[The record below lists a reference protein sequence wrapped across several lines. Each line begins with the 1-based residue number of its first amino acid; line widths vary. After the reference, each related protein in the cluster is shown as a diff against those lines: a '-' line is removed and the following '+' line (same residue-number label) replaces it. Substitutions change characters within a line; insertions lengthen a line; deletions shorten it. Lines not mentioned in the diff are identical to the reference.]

1 MNLTHIHQNHP
12 LHPAKIPQTLQIVIP
27 SGRIFF
33 KNLNNFLQ
41 GHCEGLYGGS
51 NSRPARFLTIKL
63 LLWFSSNFVT
73 LTVPE
78 GTIVLSLS
86 HHTVSIFL

>member
-1 MNLTHIHQNHP
+1 MNFTHIHKNHP

-27 SGRIFF
+27 RGRIFF

-41 GHCEGLYGGS
+41 GLYSGS
-51 NSRPARFLTIKL
+51 NSRPVRFLTIKL
-63 LLWFSSNFVT
+63 LLWLSSNLVT

-86 HHTVSIFL
+86 RHTVSIFL

>member
-1 MNLTHIHQNHP
+1 MNFTHIHKNHP

-27 SGRIFF
+27 RGRIFF

-41 GHCEGLYGGS
+41 GHCEGLYSGS
-51 NSRPARFLTIKL
+51 NSRPVRFLTIKL
-63 LLWFSSNFVT
+63 LLWLSSNLVT

-78 GTIVLSLS
+78 GTMVLSLS
-86 HHTVSIFL
+86 RHTVSIFL